1 LKDDWAKGLDRKVI
15 KQRLRVLQQAVGVLS
30 DMPGGVPD
38 AQMGE
43 WAGVGRTAWGN
54 YLSGLRPIPPHAAVA
69 LKLRWGVSLDWI
81 YAGDASKN
89 DPALQI
95 KLDEA
100 MRNPIP
106 VKRGPKSIKRKWT
119 ALLLAAVPFDYN
131 KRTAADERVWA
142 WLKLQSSL
150 TRFTRTPLTISGF

>member
-1 LKDDWAKGLDRKVI
+1 MIA
-15 KQRLRVLQQAVGVLS
+15 QRLRALQQAVGVLTDTVS
-30 DMPGGVPD
+30 VEH

-43 WAGVGRTAWGN
+43 WAGVSDKAWGN
-54 YLSGLRPIPPHAAVA
+54 YVTGLRPIPPHAAVA

-100 MRNPIP
+100 LRNPIP
-106 VKRGPKSIKRKWT
+106 VKRGPKSIKRK
-119 ALLLAAVPFDYN
+119 
-131 KRTAADERVWA
+131 
-142 WLKLQSSL
+142 
-150 TRFTRTPLTISGF
+150 

>member
-1 LKDDWAKGLDRKVI
+1 MKDDWAKGLDRKVI

-81 YAGDASKN
+81 YAGDATKN
-89 DPALQI
+89 DPDLQI

-100 MRNPIP
+100 IRNPIP
-106 VKRGPKSIKRKWT
+106 VKRGPKSIKRK
-119 ALLLAAVPFDYN
+119 
-131 KRTAADERVWA
+131 
-142 WLKLQSSL
+142 
-150 TRFTRTPLTISGF
+150 